1 LTEIGQGLA
10 AMQAGELLGKIV
22 IEP

>member
-1 LTEIGQGLA
+1 LDGVAEGLA
-10 AMQAGELLGKIV
+10 AMQSGELIGKIV